1 MQPPPDYA
9 RAGGD
14 QPNFLVIN
22 ILDGR
27 GFVAHTESGVELA
40 KPPNPMV
47 EVHCDGQTVRTE
59 FRSRT
64 SEPVWREEL
73 ELAVTDPAQT
83 LTLKVLGHRKT
94 INPWKKEHFLGQ
106 CRLSLYELKEEL
118 DPK

>member
-47 EVHCDGQTVRTE
+47 EVQLDRTLHE
-59 FRSRT
+59 LCALCAAQQARSI
-64 SEPVWREEL
+64 S
-73 ELAVTDPAQT
+73 AISA
-83 LTLKVLGHRKT
+83 
-94 INPWKKEHFLGQ
+94 
-106 CRLSLYELKEEL
+106 
-118 DPK
+118 

>member
-47 EVHCDGQTVRTE
+47 EVQLDRTLHE
-59 FRSRT
+59 LCAARQQARSI
-64 SEPVWREEL
+64 S
-73 ELAVTDPAQT
+73 AISA
-83 LTLKVLGHRKT
+83 
-94 INPWKKEHFLGQ
+94 
-106 CRLSLYELKEEL
+106 
-118 DPK
+118 

>member
-1 MQPPPDYA
+1 MQLPPDYA

-47 EVHCDGQTVRTE
+47 EVQLDRTLH
-59 FRSRT
+59 
-64 SEPVWREEL
+64 EL
-73 ELAVTDPAQT
+73 RAAQQA
-83 LTLKVLGHRKT
+83 HP
-94 INPWKKEHFLGQ
+94 I
-106 CRLSLYELKEEL
+106 
-118 DPK
+118 D

>member
-47 EVHCDGQTVRTE
+47 EVQLDRTLHE
-59 FRSRT
+59 LCAAQQARSI
-64 SEPVWREEL
+64 S
-73 ELAVTDPAQT
+73 AISA
-83 LTLKVLGHRKT
+83 
-94 INPWKKEHFLGQ
+94 
-106 CRLSLYELKEEL
+106 
-118 DPK
+118 